1 MWHVCC
7 TRPPQVAWNAWAG
20 GRSQVGPF
28 GHRKEVMSVAK
39 KKAKAKAKAKGKAK
53 GKAKR

>member
-1 MWHVCC
+1 
-7 TRPPQVAWNAWAG
+7 
-20 GRSQVGPF
+20 VGPF

-39 KKAKAKAKAKGKAK
+39 KKAKAKAKGKAK